1 MPPQTTPEKFFVIAS
16 QLVGSLTFAYFVGNI
31 TQLVANID
39 ATQSLYKEKLEQ
51 VEEYMRYQNLPI
63 DLRYRI
69 RSYYHH
75 SYAKLNASAQSED
88 AIFHELSGSLRREIM
103 MFLNDELVQHVPFF
117 KGRDRAFISSLVV
130 LLRLENAGPQD
141 YVILAG
147 EVGSSMYFIRR
158 GELDVVSADRSTVYT
173 TLRSGQYFGE
183 LALLDNSK
191 RTASVRSVNHCE
203 LLTLSRDDFTTLL
216 SDYPEVEAEIRTL
229 AANAGYKFSNSKK
242 DKEERIADEDMQAQ
256 LDQVIDE
263 LRKLQNPE
271 LNRELDHVT
280 SLVDNYEDAGK
291 KSLARDV
298 LLKDL
303 S

>member
-1 MPPQTTPEKFFVIAS
+1 MERAFVIFS
-16 QLVGSLTFAYFVGNI
+16 QLAGSLTFAYFVGNI
-31 TQLVANID
+31 TQLIANID
-39 ATQSLYKEKLEQ
+39 ATQSAYKEKLEQ
-51 VEEYMRYQNLPI
+51 VEEYMRYQNLPL

-75 SYAKLNASAQSED
+75 SFAKLNASAQSED

-147 EVGSSMYFIRR
+147 EVGHSMYFIRR

-173 TLRSGQYFGE
+173 TLHSGQYFGE
-183 LALLDNSK
+183 LALLHNSK
-191 RTASVRSVNHCE
+191 RSASVRSVNHCE
-203 LLTLSRDDFTTLL
+203 LLSLSRDDFTTLL
-216 SDYPEVEAEIRTL
+216 FDYPEVEEEIRTL
-229 AANAGYKFSNSKK
+229 ANNAGYKFSNNKK
-242 DKEERIADEDMQAQ
+242 DEDGEEMQAK
-256 LDQVIDE
+256 LEKVIDE
-263 LRKLQNPE
+263 LRKLHNPE

-280 SLVDNYEDAGK
+280 SLVENYDDDGK
-291 KSLARDV
+291 KSLARGQ
-298 LLKDL
+298 LLQDL
-303 S
+303 A